1 MKNDRTG
8 LRDLRREEIL
18 ERPPK
23 ILSLKMRRDLAAPKI
38 LLKESLRITQKRQ
51 ENSNLFLGNDDL
63 FSHRPRN
70 ERYMVDK
77 RGQQVVATPTDKQYI
92 KSARPKWPSKEKAA
106 QETYERLCTTQEKQK

>member
-1 MKNDRTG
+1 
-8 LRDLRREEIL
+8 
-18 ERPPK
+18 
-23 ILSLKMRRDLAAPKI
+23 MRRDLAAPKI
-38 LLKESLRITQKRQ
+38 LLKEILRITQKRQ

-92 KSARPKWPSKEKAA
+92 KSARPKWPSEEKAA
-106 QETYERLCTTQEKQK
+106 QETNERLCTTQEKQK